1 MNRWAC
7 GSGCCRAGVM
17 TELPGTLELVETDI
31 GAGTEDVMLVVAT
44 VAAPV
49 AADNCWGFVRL
60 PSSWFKF

>member
-17 TELPGTLELVETDI
+17 TELPGTLELVETEMA
-31 GAGTEDVMLVVAT
+31 AGTEGVMLVVAT

-49 AADNCWGFVRL
+49 AVDSC
-60 PSSWFKF
+60 